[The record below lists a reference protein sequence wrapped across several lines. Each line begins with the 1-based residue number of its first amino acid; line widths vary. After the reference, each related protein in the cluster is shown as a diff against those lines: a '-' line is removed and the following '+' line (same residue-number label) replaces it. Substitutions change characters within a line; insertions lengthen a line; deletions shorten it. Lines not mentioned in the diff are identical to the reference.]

1 MILGLQLIAIVFS
14 LIMLYF
20 AFLHYQRKEINNL
33 EMITW
38 WVIWVATIII
48 VIFPDLLRGFASSF
62 FITRVFDFMVIG
74 GFIVVISLTY
84 KAYIKVKILERKI
97 EKFIRKEALEKTTR
111 TKKKK

>member
-20 AFLHYQRKEINNL
+20 AFLHYQRKEITNL

-38 WVIWVATIII
+38 WIIWVATIII
-48 VIFPDLLRGFASSF
+48 VIFPDLLRGFATTF

-74 GFIVVISLTY
+74 GFILVISLTY
-84 KAYIKVKILERKI
+84 TAYIKIKILERKI
-97 EKFIRKEALEKTTR
+97 EKFIRKEALKETPR
-111 TKKKK
+111 AKKKK